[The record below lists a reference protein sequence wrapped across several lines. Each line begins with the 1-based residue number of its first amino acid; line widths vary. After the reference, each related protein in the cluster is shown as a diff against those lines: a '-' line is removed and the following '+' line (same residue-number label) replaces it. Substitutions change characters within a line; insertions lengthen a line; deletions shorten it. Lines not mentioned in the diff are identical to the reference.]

1 MPTSFKVY
9 YTNPVRGCHAPA
21 LPLDAAPLRFP
32 TEYDALRAAVQAIRH
47 GWVVWKIERPDGT
60 VIPREE
66 IYFICVGHTG
76 A

>member
-1 MPTSFKVY
+1 MPASFKVY
-9 YTNPVRGCHAPA
+9 YTDPMRGHHASGT
-21 LPLDAAPLRFP
+21 PLQFP